1 MTNFVHKTVNGLKSL
16 LDEKGA
22 IQLFCSKGD
31 IMEFLVTFSQDKAT
45 LNDIQSLEAKH
56 QITLP
61 EDYQKFMTLHNG
73 AKIFE
78 ILSDGENI
86 GGGLQLFSLE
96 EIKEES
102 QEEIKKLK
110 ESGEIDE
117 VLPKWNEPEY
127 QPENQTSGSLGTKGD
142 VLVSYEINSGS
153 WSIGV
158 GHAAIVSRNK
168 AKTVEAWHKKWSPI
182 KQDGVRRYTNNWG
195 SKKKVYGLWVKKSNN
210 TKYINAAKYA
220 EKQADAK
227 KKYNLN
233 FFDKN
238 TTKKFY
244 CSQLAWRSWK
254 NQGHDIDNVKWD
266 TLVTPMELVKSNN
279 TKIFHHRK

>member
-1 MTNFVHKTVNGLKSL
+1 MKRSKYLLATMFSTTMLISGLGFSHSAKADGFPSLADQRVQTEIQELKAEGLTDEQINKFYEMSKEEYQFV
-16 LDEKGA
+16 
-22 IQLFCSKGD
+22 Q
-31 IMEFLVTFSQDKAT
+31 
-45 LNDIQSLEAKH
+45 KH
-56 QITLP
+56 ADDL
-61 EDYQKFMTLHNG
+61 YN
-73 AKIFE
+73 
-78 ILSDGENI
+78 
-86 GGGLQLFSLE
+86 
-96 EIKEES
+96 ES

-117 VLPKWNEPEY
+117 VLHKWNEPEY
-127 QPENQTSGSLGTKGD
+127 QPENKVSGSLGTKGD

-168 AKTVEAWHKKWSPI
+168 AKTVEAWHKDWSPI

-195 SKKKVYGLWVKKSNN
+195 SKKKVYGLWVRKSNN
-210 TKYINAAKYA
+210 DKYINAAKYA
-220 EKQADAK
+220 EKQADDK

-233 FFDKN
+233 FFDKK

-254 NQGHDIDNVKWD
+254 NQGHDIDNIKWD
-266 TLVTPMELVKSNN
+266 TLVTPMELVKSDN
-279 TKIFHHRK
+279 TVIFHHRK